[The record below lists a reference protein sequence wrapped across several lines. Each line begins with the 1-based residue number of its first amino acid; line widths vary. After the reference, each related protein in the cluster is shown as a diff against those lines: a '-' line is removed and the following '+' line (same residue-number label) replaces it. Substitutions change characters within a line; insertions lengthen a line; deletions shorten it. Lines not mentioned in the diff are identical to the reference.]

1 MKEIKRKKL
10 AVALVQALGAGV
22 ALSIVATGASAQ
34 QAQKVDKIEVT
45 GSNIKRVDTET
56 VAPVEVIT
64 REQIERS
71 GQPTIAD
78 ALRNIPANSG
88 GSFSESFTNSF
99 APGAAGISLRGLGQK
114 STLVLINGR
123 RVAGYGFAQNLQDT
137 FVDLN
142 SIPTSAVERVEIL
155 KDGASAVYGSDAIA
169 GVVNV
174 ILRKDY
180 KGIELG
186 ARYGEF
192 EGKNDIRFNITGG
205 MGDLAKDRWNIMGTL
220 DYFKRDLLL
229 LSETDFGHTRDM
241 RGHPGG
247 RNAESLTGAGTWRQ
261 LTAANALTPNFRAI
275 SECPGTV
282 LTGPQAVARGL
293 IAAPLG
299 NTAFNIAGNTFC
311 SKDFNDQFTALPE
324 TERVG
329 FLGRATFDLSDK
341 TRAYAELGLST
352 IDTFQT
358 FQAPFFAGTTGLTQ
372 TAAGLRPFTYN
383 INFAPGV
390 SGNPF
395 STNARYNGVQAD
407 LGTRNNDITSDSF
420 RILGGINWTAFNF
433 DFDSAIGFSKNEVES
448 QNQNRMTL
456 SGTSA
461 AFGVPSTPQPPI
473 PTSTAATY
481 NLDRPSTNTQAVRD
495 LVSITFPR
503 KSESELKFIDT
514 RGSTEIGKL
523 PGGPIGL
530 ALGVEWREE
539 KLNDTPAEVATSG
552 NILGQGI
559 TATNGSRRNYAL
571 FAEASLPITQ
581 KIEAS
586 LAVRHDDYSDYGTST
601 VPKVGVKFRPTSN
614 LLFRANWGEG
624 FRAPTL
630 PEISPSVATFF
641 TSVIDPLNNQITQ
654 ISGVFAGN
662 PNLKAEKSESW
673 TAGFVWEPRRDMSV
687 GVSYYNI
694 EWKDIVAAPS
704 FQSVVNAGGPNVIR
718 DPSTNAIVTVL
729 SGYTNANVHET
740 SGIDFDARA
749 GFSTG
754 VGKFTTRLSL
764 AYIDSYKED
773 GVECAGTNGCT
784 NTYPRTRY
792 TLAQDWDTG
801 PWSFTAQMNY
811 IRGFQ
816 QQLLP
821 ASFFTAQDPQF
832 QNGTYPER
840 LPHYR
845 SVDLFARYT
854 LSKNLSLSASLVNA
868 EDKKPPYDPG
878 FSGTTLYD
886 FSVYSVLGRQVRVG
900 FNYKM

>member
-601 VPKVGVKFRPTSN
+601 VPKVGVKIRPTSN